1 LKRAFRL
8 ARFAAAASLCV
19 LANVVMAQV
28 PAQEPLQRASAALR
42 LPVLAERMAKLHA
55 QIGQGILAQ
64 RSRRALAETARDFD
78 STLRTAAAAA
88 PTAQARE
95 NYVLLSL
102 LWHEYRDWAQRAP
115 TRENARK
122 LRERAEEVV
131 WVASKGAR
139 MFQEHSRA
147 GLSGSV
153 VRAEQAALLSQ
164 RIPKLYLWRRWDIR
178 DDAAAKELREAQENL
193 RRSLEALRTAP
204 DNTPEIEAEL
214 QVADNQLR
222 FMDDAARQLDV
233 RHDSRH
239 LEFIAK
245 AGDHILE
252 SMERAARLY
261 VAARP

>member
-1 LKRAFRL
+1 
-8 ARFAAAASLCV
+8 
-19 LANVVMAQV
+19 MAQG
-28 PAQEPLQRASAALR
+28 PAQEPLPRSGAALR

-64 RSRRALAETARDFD
+64 RSRRALAETVRDFD
-78 STLRTAAAAA
+78 ATLRAATSAA
-88 PTAQARE
+88 PTAEARE

-115 TRENARK
+115 TRESARK

-139 MFQEHSRA
+139 MFHEHSRA
-147 GLSGSV
+147 GVSGSV

-178 DDAAAKELREAQENL
+178 DEAAAKELREAQENL
-193 RRSLEALRTAP
+193 RRTLDALRTAP
-204 DNTPEIEAEL
+204 DNTPEIAAEL

-222 FMDDAARQLDV
+222 FMDDAARQLDI

-239 LEFIAK
+239 LEFVAK

-261 VAARP
+261 AAARP